1 MTTIE
6 EAKTWLV
13 KHAVAGHPVDCP
25 VCEQRVVIYKRK
37 LNSGMARVLI
47 RAARLALTKEDPH
60 RWLHIHDIFGG
71 PKQDHRDW
79 PLLRWWGFL
88 VPRDKHTAAEKAS
101 GFWCVTEEGFNFLRG
116 YDVPRRVHIYN
127 NTCVG
132 FSKER
137 TNVSEALGD
146 HFSYRELLGG

>member
-60 RWLHIHDIFGG
+60 R
-71 PKQDHRDW
+71 
-79 PLLRWWGFL
+79 
-88 VPRDKHTAAEKAS
+88 
-101 GFWCVTEEGFNFLRG
+101 CLRG